1 MLAPNEKGIAGEFTR
16 EFAGM
21 TAKPIDLNALTAAR
35 KRLIGDIR
43 ARLTEPA
50 AEFLM
55 GSQSAEPDFT
65 LINLRQ
71 AANLPAIK
79 WKILNL
85 KKLIADNPNKHRAQ
99 SDELK
104 SILQT

>member
-1 MLAPNEKGIAGEFTR
+1 MKKDIAEEFTR

-21 TAKPIDLNALTAAR
+21 TAKPVDLRDLTSAR
-35 KRLIGDIR
+35 RRLITDIQ
-43 ARLTEPA
+43 ARLNGAAADFLIGLQSGEP
-50 AEFLM
+50 
-55 GSQSAEPDFT
+55 GFT
-65 LINLRQ
+65 LIGLPQ
-71 AANLPAIK
+71 AADLPAIK

-85 KKLIADNPNKHRAQ
+85 IKLIADNPDKNRAQ

>member
-1 MLAPNEKGIAGEFTR
+1 LP
-16 EFAGM
+16 
-21 TAKPIDLNALTAAR
+21 
-35 KRLIGDIR
+35 
-43 ARLTEPA
+43 
-50 AEFLM
+50 
-55 GSQSAEPDFT
+55 
-65 LINLRQ
+65 Q
-71 AANLPAIK
+71 AADLPAIK